1 MNSVDTS
8 FIIDLYEQLARLRT
22 ELRARELQRKEASD

>member
-22 ELRARELQRKEASD
+22 ELRARELRRKEAS

>member
-8 FIIDLYEQLARLRT
+8 FIAELYAQLARLRT
-22 ELRARELQRKEASD
+22 ELRTRDLQRKEAAL

>member
-8 FIIDLYEQLARLRT
+8 FIIDLYEELARLRM
-22 ELRARELQRKEASD
+22 ELRARELQRKEASA